1 MVISYGYPHILKEE
15 VIGTA
20 KKPIIN
26 LHISYLPYNKGAH
39 PNFWSNY
46 LNTPCGI
53 TIHEIDSGIDTGP
66 IIFQKKIKL
75 NSELS
80 LEESYFSLRSEIEK
94 LFIENI
100 SAFESHK
107 YEKSYPNE
115 FGSYNKKNNLPYWV
129 DWQMKIKDVRK
140 RFLSKE
146 KCYVVLGHLMSRDG
160 ILDEESK
167 ARVNRLIEVTNKE
180 ESPMIFFCGWDYRED
195 SDLTIAEAMKNY
207 FIEHSSI
214 KSEIYLSMKS
224 RDTVGDAVFL
234 KRDFGFLLQNKSINL
249 ITSDY
254 HCDRA
259 QLIFDFVF
267 GGKQEVIAIP
277 AISKRNKIS
286 KTHEEDSTR
295 AFLKTFKSV
304 TQADEKAIYERLK
317 LQHPYYNGLIFDKIK

>member
-1 MVISYGYPHILKEE
+1 
-15 VIGTA
+15 
-20 KKPIIN
+20 
-26 LHISYLPYNKGAH
+26 
-39 PNFWSNY
+39 
-46 LNTPCGI
+46 
-53 TIHEIDSGIDTGP
+53 
-66 IIFQKKIKL
+66 
-75 NSELS
+75 
-80 LEESYFSLRSEIEK
+80 
-94 LFIENI
+94 
-100 SAFESHK
+100 
-107 YEKSYPNE
+107 
-115 FGSYNKKNNLPYWV
+115 
-129 DWQMKIKDVRK
+129 MKIKDVRK

-207 FIEHSSI
+207 FIENSSI

-234 KRDFGFLLQNKSINL
+234 KRDFNFLLQNKSINL

-267 GGKQEVIAIP
+267 GCKQEVIAIP

-286 KTHEEDSTR
+286 TTHEEDSTR